1 MKNLFNLGFV
11 TTNMLCMAV
20 GDDECASVDGF
31 SKPNAEIMKEIEAE
45 EKARER
51 EEQKNAAK
59 NQLQKDSYRQE
70 SEAIELRYSRA
81 VAEAKADRLKAI
93 TKENDAYKEGGV
105 DTKVHQENLR
115 KIEDDYQKAEN
126 KASDARYTALEN
138 LRMKNPEGFRRNRGW

>member
-1 MKNLFNLGFV
+1 MKKLFNLGIV
-11 TTNMLCMAV
+11 TTNMLCMAIE
-20 GDDECASVDGF
+20 DEACASVENF

-45 EKARER
+45 EKERER

-59 NQLQKDSYRQE
+59 NQLQKDSYKQE

-81 VAEAKADRLKAI
+81 VADAKADRLKAI
-93 TKENDAYKEGGV
+93 TKENNAYKEGGV

-115 KIEDDYQKAEN
+115 KIEDEYQKAES
-126 KASDARYTALEN
+126 KAADARHTALEN

>member
-1 MKNLFNLGFV
+1 MKNFAEVITGVN
-11 TTNMLCMAV
+11 NKCMAV

-59 NQLQKDSYRQE
+59 NQLQKDSYKQD

-115 KIEDDYQKAEN
+115 KIEDEYQKAES
-126 KASDARYTALEN
+126 KANDARYTALEN

>member
-1 MKNLFNLGFV
+1 MKNFAEVITGVN
-11 TTNMLCMAV
+11 NKCMAIE
-20 GDDECASVDGF
+20 DDACASVDGF

-59 NQLQKDSYRQE
+59 NQLQKDSYKQE

-81 VAEAKADRLKAI
+81 IAEAKADRLKAI

-105 DTKVHQENLR
+105 DTKAHQENLR
-115 KIEDDYQKAEN
+115 KIEDEYQKAEC
-126 KASDARYTALEN
+126 KANDARYTALEN